1 MNVDHPSAYQE
12 RRESVPPFQMHITS
26 YKLHEI
32 YYCWVD
38 DVDPGAVIARSKG
51 DTRQDAEEKAVKK
64 AKERLDYSRT
74 RYEQT
79 SKKSDA

>member
-12 RRESVPPFQMHITS
+12 RRESVPPFQIHITS

-51 DTRQDAEEKAVKK
+51 DTREDAEQKAVKK

-74 RYEQT
+74 RYELT
-79 SKKSDA
+79 LNKPGA

>member
-51 DTRQDAEEKAVKK
+51 DTREEAEQKAVKK
-64 AKERLDYSRT
+64 AKERLEYSRT

-79 SKKSDA
+79 SNKSGA

>member
-12 RRESVPPFQMHITS
+12 RRESVPPFQIHITS

-51 DTRQDAEEKAVKK
+51 DTREEAEQKAVKK
-64 AKERLDYSRT
+64 AKERLEYSRT

-79 SKKSDA
+79 SNKSGA

>member
-12 RRESVPPFQMHITS
+12 RRESVPPFQIHITS

-51 DTRQDAEEKAVKK
+51 DTREDAEQKAVKK

-74 RYEQT
+74 RYELT
-79 SKKSDA
+79 FNKPGA

>member
-1 MNVDHPSAYQE
+1 MNMAHPNAYQE
-12 RRESVPPFQMHITS
+12 RRESVPPFQIHITS
-26 YKLHEI
+26 YKIQET

-51 DTRQDAEEKAVKK
+51 DTREEAEQKAVKK
-64 AKERLDYSRT
+64 AKERLDYSRA

-79 SKKSDA
+79 LNKPHT